1 MPVARIQIEKQ
12 GALSYL
18 SHLDYVEA
26 LQRALRRSG
35 LPAAYSLG
43 FNPHMKVAFGA
54 ALAVGVTSEGEW
66 ADIELTQCID
76 VDEFTNQLNR
86 SLPVGMKIKDALIY
100 EEKPKA
106 ISNMIEWAS
115 YIAEWNASE
124 DQLSRLEVIL
134 DQLKKEEEILIEV
147 VSPKKTK
154 IMDLKKELLYT
165 KLIYDE
171 AQGIQLYFD
180 LRLTPL
186 GSLKPNFFLEYL
198 EKKGFLTFSD
208 AKIIRTGLW
217 RDSKE
222 NKKNPIE

>member
-66 ADIELTQCID
+66 ADIELTQC
-76 VDEFTNQLNR
+76 VDAAEFTNTLNL
-86 SLPVGMKIKDALIY
+86 SLPIGMNIKDALIY

-115 YIAEWNASE
+115 YLAEWDAPE
-124 DQLSRLEVIL
+124 DQIPKLEEIL

>member
-1 MPVARIQIEKQ
+1 MIKYRLEITKGEPIRYI
-12 GALSYL
+12 
-18 SHLDYVEA
+18 SHLDFA
-26 LQRALRRSG
+26 SLMQRAICRAH
-35 LPAAYSLG
+35 LPAAYSEG

-134 DQLKKEEEILIEV
+134 DQLKKEEEILIEI

-165 KLIYDE
+165 QLIYKEDQVV
-171 AQGIQLYFD
+171 ALYFD

-198 EKKGFLTFSD
+198 EKQGFLTFSD